1 MAQQKAIAEG
11 VLEHLASEQQLA
23 VDAELARLRAE
34 VATLRGRYKAA
45 LGQIDRERERADALV
60 QLRGIAPA
68 TLPPRQPSDTRHA
81 ATMVVLLSDWHVE
94 ERVDPAT
101 CNGLNDFS
109 LDVADHR
116 IGELSERLAGL
127 LEHERQVA
135 DIDRVVLW
143 LGGDFISGHIHDDTA
158 EMAQLAPLAAIRWA
172 GERLR
177 AFIDS
182 VSANA
187 AEVIVCTSSG
197 NHGRSTEK
205 LRIGTEMEHSF
216 EQHLYLTM
224 AAAESR
230 PNVRWQVG
238 TSYLNMLDLDGFK
251 VRFHH
256 GHAIRYQ
263 GGIGGITIPTNKAV
277 SAWDAIER
285 ADLTCFGH
293 WHQMA
298 WLRAAR
304 YVSNGSLIGHSAY
317 AVRIKAAY
325 EPPCQACVVIDHG
338 RHEVTK
344 AMPIYCDRD
353 LRRRHARPGDD
364 HCDDRDGGGTGPC
377 EQRGRG
383 QRKAAAGRGGKAR
396 RVPARRKGR
405 D

>member
-45 LGQIDRERERADALV
+45 LCQIDRERERADALV
-60 QLRGIAPA
+60 QLRGITPA
-68 TLPPRQPSDTRHA
+68 TLPPRQASERRHA

-109 LDVADHR
+109 LEVADIR
-116 IGELSERLAGL
+116 ISELAERLAGL

-230 PNVRWQVG
+230 QNVRWQVG

-353 LRRRHARPGDD
+353 LRRRHARPADD
-364 HCDDRDGGGTGPC
+364 HRDDRDGRGTGPRQ
-377 EQRGRG
+377 QRGRG
-383 QRKAAAGRGGKAR
+383 QRKAAASRGGTAGR
-396 RVPARRKGR
+396 MPARRKGR
-405 D
+405 R